1 MREGFSSQRG
11 MTAIGWAIVLGLIAF
26 FALLTLRLAPVY
38 LENYEVKSVLASLK
52 NEPEIGQKSVRE
64 IRNLVDNRLYINGVQ
79 TVQAREFQIV
89 QKGGT
94 TTVSI
99 DYEVRR
105 PFIGNVELL
114 VHFIDVAEFASR

>member
-1 MREGFSSQRG
+1 MTEKFSSQQG

-26 FALLTLRLAPVY
+26 FTLLTLRLAPVY

-52 NEPEIGQKSVRE
+52 NEPEIGQKNVRE

-79 TVQAREFQIV
+79 TVQAKEFQIL
-89 QKGGT
+89 QKGGK

-105 PFIGNVELL
+105 SFIGNVELL
-114 VHFIDVAEFASR
+114 VHFVDSVEFASR

>member
-1 MREGFSSQRG
+1 MREGFSNQRG

-52 NEPEIGQKSVRE
+52 NEPEIGQKSARE

-79 TVQAREFQIV
+79 AVQAKEFQIV

-99 DYEVRR
+99 DYEERR

-114 VHFIDVAEFASR
+114 VHFMDSVEFASR